1 MSIAIIETKSIK
13 PCEIALSGESLELVH
28 QCMETYPTIYA
39 VFGCL
44 FNAPVRFS
52 HQVINERYEYGRALG
67 GVTAESLFELPIM
80 DALQS
85 VANALVRD
93 LSWEKECWSIQ
104 FSLCA
109 AETTFVQFT
118 WRGNVANVDGDIFP
132 VAPPHAK

>member
-1 MSIAIIETKSIK
+1 MSIAMIETKNIK
-13 PCEIALSGESLELVH
+13 PCEITLSEKSLNLVH

-52 HQVINERYEYGRALG
+52 RQVLNEHYEYDHAVS
-67 GVTAESLFELPIM
+67 GVTAETLLSLPIM
-80 DALQS
+80 DALQP
-85 VANALVRD
+85 VADALVRD
-93 LSWEKECWSIQ
+93 FGWEKQCWSIQ

-132 VAPPHAK
+132 VAPPLAK